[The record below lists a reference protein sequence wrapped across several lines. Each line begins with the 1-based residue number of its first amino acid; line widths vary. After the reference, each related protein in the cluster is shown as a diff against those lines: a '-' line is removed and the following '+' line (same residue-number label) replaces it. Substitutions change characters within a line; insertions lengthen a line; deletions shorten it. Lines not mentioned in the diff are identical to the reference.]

1 MVIRNKIEFTIE
13 INDYIY
19 IYIPVNETQYG
30 RIQLTLCLNN
40 LNSFKLTRGTKISI
54 PLVDFNE
61 NEIEIQKDAED
72 TENIIDFIQ
81 LYAPKKDLIYEF

>member
-1 MVIRNKIEFTIE
+1 MITFI
-13 INDYIY
+13 

-30 RIQLTLCLNN
+30 RIQLTLCLYNP
-40 LNSFKLTRGTKISI
+40 NSFKLTKGTKISI

-72 TENIIDFIQ
+72 TENIIVLFNFMLQ
-81 LYAPKKDLIYEF
+81 KKF

>member
-13 INDYIY
+13 INYYIY

-30 RIQLTLCLNN
+30 RIQLTLCLYNP
-40 LNSFKLTRGTKISI
+40 NSFKLTRGTKISI